1 MFESSRLVVAR
12 KRRGLTKVELGARAS
27 LTPETIWSFER
38 ARSQPSDEAVDAI
51 ATATQFP
58 IPFFHRGPI
67 EEPSPEGVSFR
78 SLKSMTAGQRNAALA
93 AGALAFELSDWI
105 SAHFELPSAALPDLR
120 DYRPEDAALALRTRW
135 GIGERPI
142 GNMIHLLESFGIRVF
157 SLAERATQVD
167 AYSLWLKGVPFVFLN
182 TMKTAEHGRMD
193 AAHELGH
200 LVLHRHGVPRS
211 RDAEKEAQAF
221 GASFLMPE
229 ASVRG
234 VVPRLNAPSLQTL
247 AQLKLKWRVSL
258 AALAHRLYT
267 LGLISEWSYRV
278 VFIELSKRGR
288 ANEPYGIEHE
298 TSQVLAKVFGSLR
311 ESGMTKA
318 DVARQLGL
326 YTDDLDALI
335 FGLSITPASEGRRVP
350 DASAAK
356 RRGQLRLQTKH

>member
-1 MFESSRLVVAR
+1 MFEPSRLIVAR
-12 KRRGLTKVELGARAS
+12 KRRALTKVELGARAS
-27 LTPETIWSFER
+27 LAPETIWSFET
-38 ARSQPSDEAVDAI
+38 ARSQPSEEAIESV
-51 ATATQFP
+51 ATATEFP
-58 IPFFHRGPI
+58 VQFFHRGRI
-67 EEPSPEGVSFR
+67 EEPSPQGVSFR

-105 SAHFELPSAALPDLR
+105 NTHFELPSAVLPDLR

-157 SLAERATQVD
+157 SLAEHGTQVD
-167 AYSLWLKGVPFVFLN
+167 AYSLWLNGVPFVFLN

-211 RDAEKEAQAF
+211 RDAEKDAQAF

-229 ASVRG
+229 ASVRSA
-234 VVPRLNAPSLQTL
+234 VPRLNAPSLQML

-267 LGLISEWSYRV
+267 LDLISEWSYRS

-288 ANEPYGIEHE
+288 ANEPYGIERE
-298 TSQVLAKVFGSLR
+298 TSQVLAKVFGSLK
-311 ESGMTKA
+311 ETGTTKA
-318 DVARQLGL
+318 DVARQLAL
-326 YTDDLDALI
+326 YTSDLDALI
-335 FGLSITPASEGRRVP
+335 FGLSITPASEGRRMP
-350 DASAAK
+350 DVNAAR
-356 RRGQLRLQTKH
+356 RRGQLRLQAKR